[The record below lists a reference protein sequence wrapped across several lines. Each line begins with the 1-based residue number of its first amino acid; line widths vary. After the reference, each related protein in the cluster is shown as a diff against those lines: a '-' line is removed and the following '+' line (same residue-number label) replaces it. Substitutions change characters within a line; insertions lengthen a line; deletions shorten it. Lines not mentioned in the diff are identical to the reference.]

1 MENEDDMFDDDDDDV
16 FEEDDDQVRARVRA
30 RASSP

>member
-16 FEEDDDQVRARVRA
+16 FEEDDDQVRAGVGVRV
-30 RASSP
+30 SSP